1 MITLKKNLRIF
12 QTLFSIKTVI
22 VRVDLN
28 LPFYEDNVSDL
39 TRVEKIFP
47 TIEYLLKNKAKIIL
61 ISHFGRPKG
70 EKKREMSLIQ
80 ILDDIRKVFK
90 REIQFC
96 DDSLKTVKK
105 EKIEN
110 FLKNVI

>member
-1 MITLKKNLRIF
+1 MITLKKKFTDISNF
-12 QTLFSIKTVI
+12 VFNKTVI

-70 EKKREMSLIQ
+70 EKK
-80 ILDDIRKVFK
+80 
-90 REIQFC
+90 
-96 DDSLKTVKK
+96 
-105 EKIEN
+105 EKCP
-110 FLKNVI
+110 